1 MQHPFPPKPPL
12 QQQPQQQQKPPS
24 RLDEA
29 RSALEAA
36 ERAGLSEQVIEML
49 KKERDQAEQSQKDAR
64 PIGARLDSAQAKSR
78 KADGKLER
86 ARESLAKAKEE
97 LQIANREAEEAA
109 FELASLQEEAARL
122 DTGSPM
128 EPDSHVEELQAA
140 VETLIVATAN
150 IWLPAGTKTQ
160 EDGLP
165 KTLSQALENAQRALS
180 KSRSPPAKRQREAVT
195 PQRATSEDEER
206 RQEEEDREQTA
217 RRLKFTHEQ
226 DKDDEQEDMSDDDG
240 EEGCT
245 QKQHLLDIDDAGD
258 PAASIVNGMLQRL
271 DAVDAQY
278 AAAARAQLRRQTP
291 YSH

>member
-1 MQHPFPPKPPL
+1 M
-12 QQQPQQQQKPPS
+12 
-24 RLDEA
+24 
-29 RSALEAA
+29 
-36 ERAGLSEQVIEML
+36 
-49 KKERDQAEQSQKDAR
+49 
-64 PIGARLDSAQAKSR
+64 
-78 KADGKLER
+78 
-86 ARESLAKAKEE
+86 
-97 LQIANREAEEAA
+97 
-109 FELASLQEEAARL
+109 
-122 DTGSPM
+122 
-128 EPDSHVEELQAA
+128 
-140 VETLIVATAN
+140 ATS
-150 IWLPAGTKTQ
+150 GTKTQ

-195 PQRATSEDEER
+195 PQLVTSEDEEQ

-226 DKDDEQEDMSDDDG
+226 DQDEEQEDMSDDDG
-240 EEGCT
+240 GEGCT